1 MIGEGWVTRATGPLV
16 LAYQEGSWAQ
26 DNVESIGAR
35 YEKALADVCAFLG
48 IDPATLKPMRV
59 YLCQRLDV
67 AVDGQGRQPGERL
80 DVESSTLWTVVTS
93 ESAGADPELELTRLV
108 LYSAF
113 APGVAE
119 ARFWE
124 DGLGGYL
131 AGKGGSAYFAEAEAR
146 AEKMRE
152 EGQLRA
158 VVDVVRQHAERR
170 SPATTTTAVAFVTFL
185 IQWRGV
191 ERYRRFLLSARSGAP
206 DAFQR
211 AYGRP
216 LAGADLTW
224 VRRMEFRS
232 QPGSGKTLA
241 AIKGTLPFFRPYTPQ
256 LVGIFI
262 TILLGLAFDV
272 FVPLSIR
279 FLIDNILGL
288 RPLGFPVPFI
298 GPAGY
303 AMTRDQ
309 QDNVLYGLL
318 GVMVFMF
325 LLNAFARIR
334 QTALVAKVSEGV
346 NFDLRMRFLDHLQ
359 RLPISYHA
367 RTPAA
372 DVTQRF
378 FTDIAYVPAALAIG
392 MVPLVSNGLAMLI
405 FGTTLISLNLWLAL
419 IALAG
424 LPVFGFAYRQG
435 RTAMRDASRER
446 ARRVQEINQGL
457 IETMNA
463 QSLLKTWNQRPFVLE
478 RFRQRLETNR
488 ELNIQM
494 MKMNQAFA
502 RASALITN
510 AAQVAVLIV
519 GGLVVI
525 YSAGQSLT
533 AGGLMAFYV
542 LLLRL
547 YGPAGQFANAFQTL
561 SLSADGLDRLT
572 AVLDRKAESEAT
584 NVQPLGP
591 LQEAIRFEQASFAQ
605 TKGKYLLKNLDV
617 EVLAGQKV
625 AFVGPAGAGKTS
637 LMQVLP
643 RLEDITEG
651 TITWDGLDLRQATRD
666 SVRAQIVTL
675 TQDTFILNMTIY
687 ENILV
692 GRSDATEAEVLEA
705 SRTVGLHDFVHGLP
719 GGYDTVVSDRDTA
732 ISTPYR
738 QRLGAARALLR
749 TDVSVLLMDDALA
762 AIEASEQREI
772 ERALRGPGGQ
782 RTLIRIAQRLGTIT
796 DADQIFVMD
805 GGEIVERGTHE
816 DLLERGQLYSQL
828 LRDELGEAAVS
839 GARQAVRRLSKLA
852 PFSALPSEVL
862 EATAH
867 LLLYAERGPGD
878 IICRQGSVGDE
889 LYIIG
894 RGEVD
899 IAVTDDEGHERIVNH
914 LGEGDYVG
922 EISFLHRTPRT
933 ATVRARNNVEL
944 HILRRVDF
952 DALLERLGAGTVAQ
966 MEETAQARI
975 EDTRQKLAELARGR
989 PAS

>member
-1 MIGEGWVTRATGPLV
+1 MTRAAGALV
-16 LAYQEGSWAQ
+16 LAYHEGSWA
-26 DNVESIGAR
+26 DENFESICSR
-35 YEKALADVCAFLG
+35 YEKALADVCAFFG
-48 IDPATLKPMRV
+48 VDQATLKPITV
-59 YLCQRLDV
+59 YLCSRLDS
-67 AVDGQGRQPGERL
+67 DENGRGPGTDARL
-80 DVESSTLWTVVTS
+80 GLESSTLMTVVTS
-93 ESAGADPELELTRLV
+93 ESSGADPELELTRLV
-108 LYSAF
+108 LHSAF
-113 APGVAE
+113 GPGVVE

-124 DGLGGYL
+124 DGLGGFL
-131 AGKGGSAYFAEAEAR
+131 AGKGGSAYFDEAEGR

-158 VVDVVRQHAERR
+158 LVDVVRQHAERR
-170 SPATTTTAVAFVTFL
+170 SPATTTTAVAFVTYL
-185 IQWRGV
+185 IQWRGA
-191 ERYRRFLLSARSGAP
+191 ERYRRFLLAVRSGGS

-216 LAGADLTW
+216 LAGVDQTW
-224 VRRMEFRS
+224 VRRMEFHS
-232 QPGSGKTLA
+232 QSGSGKTLA
-241 AIKGTLPFFRPYTPQ
+241 AVKGTVPFFRPYTPQ
-256 LVGIFI
+256 LVGIFV

-288 RPLGFPVPFI
+288 RPLGFPVPFV
-298 GPAGY
+298 GPAGF
-303 AMTRDQ
+303 ALTREG
-309 QDNVLYGLL
+309 QDNVLFGLL

-334 QTALVAKVSEGV
+334 QTALVAKVAEGV

-367 RTPAA
+367 RTPTA

-378 FTDIAYVPAALAIG
+378 FTDIAYVPAALANG
-392 MVPLVSNGLAMLI
+392 MVPLVSSGLAMLI

-419 IALAG
+419 IALCG

-435 RTAMRDASRER
+435 RTAMRDANRER
-446 ARRVQEINQGL
+446 SRRVQEINQGL

-463 QSLLKTWNQRPFVLE
+463 QGFLKTWNQRPFVLE
-478 RFRQRLETNR
+478 RFRERLETNR
-488 ELNIQM
+488 QLNIRM
-494 MKMNQAFA
+494 MEMNQAFA

-510 AAQVAVLIV
+510 AAQVAVLIA

-572 AVLDRKAESEAT
+572 AVLDRKQEAEAPDAR
-584 NVQPLGP
+584 PLGP
-591 LQEAIRFEQASFAQ
+591 LREAIRFEQATYAP

-617 EVLAGQKV
+617 EIAAGQKV

-643 RLEDITEG
+643 RLEDINEG
-651 TITWDGLDLRQATRD
+651 KITWDGLDLQQATRD

-692 GRSDATEAEVLEA
+692 GRSDATETDVLAA
-705 SRTVGLHDFVHGLP
+705 SRAVGLHDFVNGLP

-738 QRLGAARALLR
+738 QRLAAARALLR
-749 TDVSVLLMDDALA
+749 TDGSVLLMDDALS
-762 AIEASEQREI
+762 AIEAAEQRQI
-772 ERALRGPGGQ
+772 ERALRGPDGG
-782 RTLIRIAQRLGTIT
+782 RTLIRIAQRLGTII
-796 DADQIFVMD
+796 DADLILVMD

-816 DLLERGQLYSQL
+816 DLLERGELYSQL

-839 GARQAVRRLSKLA
+839 GARQAVRRLGKLV

-867 LLLYAERGPGD
+867 LLVYAERGPGD

-899 IAVTDDEGHERIVNH
+899 IIVTDDEGHERIVNH

-944 HILRRVDF
+944 HILRRIDF

-966 MEETAQARI
+966 MEETGQARI
-975 EDTRQKLAELARGR
+975 EDTRQKLAELARGGR
-989 PAS
+989 IS